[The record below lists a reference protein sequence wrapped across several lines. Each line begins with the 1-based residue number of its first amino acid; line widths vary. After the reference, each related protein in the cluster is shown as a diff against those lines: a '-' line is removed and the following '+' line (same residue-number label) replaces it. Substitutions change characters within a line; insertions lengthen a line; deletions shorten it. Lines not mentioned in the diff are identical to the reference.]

1 MTYTM
6 LTSTTTKL
14 PNKTMIEE
22 VMLDRWLLE
31 QIEEHY
37 DIMEVDKDMP
47 VEELSYETLEL
58 LS

>member
-1 MTYTM
+1 M
-6 LTSTTTKL
+6 S
-14 PNKTMIEE
+14 ISE

-37 DIMEVDKDMP
+37 DIVEVDENQFVP
-47 VEELSYETLEL
+47 REELSQEVLNL

>member
-1 MTYTM
+1 MKCSSWKT
-6 LTSTTTKL
+6 LTSE
-14 PNKTMIEE
+14 TMSTIAE

-31 QIEEHY
+31 QIEEEY
-37 DIMEVDKDMP
+37 DIIEMDKDMP